1 MGTLT
6 QLHGLKGNADRM
18 KQFQFSKMREV
29 PCRAKY
35 STQPIFTVFSSSK
48 LLVACG

>member
-18 KQFQFSKMREV
+18 KQFQFSKIRE
-29 PCRAKY
+29 
-35 STQPIFTVFSSSK
+35 SS
-48 LLVACG
+48 L